1 MASEAGSAKPAKRGF
16 VARLLRRRSARAAAA
31 EEEEEEFD
39 AADGDAG
46 APVPQDLGG
55 EQDSDVDLEETELY
69 PRRPLVCGAARGA
82 FNALWRARAAALR
95 ARSNAAQRLT

>member
-1 MASEAGSAKPAKRGF
+1 MASEAGSAKPAKRSF

-46 APVPQDLGG
+46 ALPVPQDLGG
-55 EQDSDVDLEETELY
+55 DQDSDVDAEETELY

-82 FNALWRARAAALR
+82 CNAL
-95 ARSNAAQRLT
+95 